1 MVGDELDDDEIL
13 FACAVESVWHAP
25 LPRPRMPEPLVSRSP
40 VRVVVRSSRGQL
52 AAFASADFAVDDPVV
67 VIKGR
72 STTIPTRY
80 TLQVGPDEHIDANP
94 LPGTVGGYPEWRFL
108 NHACEPNTMLRGR
121 VLVARRPI
129 EDGEELTFDYES
141 TEWDMA
147 TPFACECGSA
157 RCRRRIRG
165 YRHLEAE
172 QRQTLG
178 AMTAPHLLQLAAARV
193 SS

>member
-1 MVGDELDDDEIL
+1 MGEDDRDDDQIL
-13 FACAVESVWHAP
+13 FACVVESVWHAP

-40 VRVVVRSSRGQL
+40 VRVVVRTSRGQL
-52 AAFASADFAVDDPVV
+52 AAFASTDFAVDEPVV
-67 VIKGR
+67 LVKGR

-165 YRHLEAE
+165 YRHLEVE
-172 QRQTLG
+172 QRQALG
-178 AMTAPHLLQLAAARV
+178 AMTAPHLVQLAATRV